1 MPLTIGIVGL
11 PNVGKS
17 TLFNALT
24 KSHAAE
30 SANYPFCTIDPNVGV
45 VEVPD
50 SRLSKLAK
58 VYNSVKIIPTTIE
71 FVDIAGLVK
80 GASTGEGLGN
90 KFLANIR
97 ETDAICEVV
106 RDFEDSDIQHVSET
120 PDPASDIET
129 IETELILA
137 DLATVERRLGELE
150 KKARTGDKAAVR
162 TRDLIAEIKTALEA
176 GQPASTV
183 AIPEDDHAA
192 IRELHLLT
200 TKPFVYAVNVAEDA
214 VSGFNTTEW
223 KAKVG
228 LPTSAEVVPV
238 SAKLESELIDLSP
251 AEAAEFLTDLGL
263 TESSLNG
270 LIRAAYA
277 TLDLITFFTA
287 GPQETRAWT
296 TKRNSL
302 APEAAGVI
310 HTDFET
316 GFIRAETIDCT
327 QLVEAGSE
335 AAAKEK
341 GWLRSEGKE
350 YAVQDGDVCHFRFNN

>member
-1 MPLTIGIVGL
+1 MPLQIGIVGL

-50 SRLSKLAK
+50 ERLNQLAK
-58 VYNSVKIIPTTIE
+58 IYNSAKIIPTTIE
-71 FVDIAGLVK
+71 FVDIAGLVQ

-106 RDFEDSDIQHVSET
+106 RDFEDADIQHVSDT

-137 DLATVERRLGELE
+137 DLTTVEKRLRELE
-150 KKARTGDKAAVR
+150 KKARTGDKVAVR
-162 TRDLIAEIKTALEA
+162 ARDLVAEIKTALEQ
-176 GQPASTV
+176 GQPANTV
-183 AIPEDDHAA
+183 AIAEDDRATV
-192 IRELHLLT
+192 RDLHLLT

-214 VSGFNTTEW
+214 VSKFSAQEW
-223 KAKVG
+223 KTKAG
-228 LPTSAEVVPV
+228 LPATAQVVPV

-263 TESSLNG
+263 TESSLNS

-277 TLDLITFFTA
+277 TLHLLTFFTA

-296 TKRNSL
+296 VRTGSL
-302 APEAAGVI
+302 APQAAGVI

-327 QLVEAGSE
+327 QLVETGNE

-350 YAVQDGDVCHFRFNN
+350 YVIQDGDVCNFRFNN